1 MIDKISKD
9 LFSIEN
15 IRKLVYYIRNEQ
27 VMLDYDLAVLYGYE
41 VKKLNQ
47 QVKRHIN
54 RFPKDFMFQLT
65 NDEVNFVKSQFATSP
80 IKGFFQG
87 QDGGVRKL
95 PYAFTEQGIYQLAT
109 VLNGDIAEQT
119 SILIMRTFRKMRE
132 FISDNRKLL
141 PTDDLKILE
150 NKQKALEIKVDN
162 IEKNMVSKSEINNFI
177 SIFNSELENNML
189 MFNGEPFKADLAFQ
203 KIFKKAKDKI
213 FIIDDYIGI
222 KTLEHLRSVKAKI
235 TIFSDNKGKHLTH
248 QELIDFQK
256 EYPNVT
262 LSFKRTGDKIHDRYI
277 IIDYKTNNEQA
288 WHLGSSIKDVGSK
301 VTTINKFDDVNLIHF
316 VIEDLLKNTDKI
328 I

>member
-1 MIDKISKD
+1 M
-9 LFSIEN
+9 
-15 IRKLVYYIRNEQ
+15 
-27 VMLDYDLAVLYGYE
+27 
-41 VKKLNQ
+41 
-47 QVKRHIN
+47 
-54 RFPKDFMFQLT
+54 
-65 NDEVNFVKSQFATSP
+65 
-80 IKGFFQG
+80 
-87 QDGGVRKL
+87 
-95 PYAFTEQGIYQLAT
+95 
-109 VLNGDIAEQT
+109 LNGDIAEQT

-141 PTDDLKILE
+141 PTNELKILE

-162 IEKNMVSKSEINNFI
+162 IEKNMVSKTEINNFI

-235 TIFSDNKGKHLTH
+235 TIFSYNKGKHLTH

>member
-9 LFSIEN
+9 LFSTEN

-177 SIFNSELENNML
+177 SIFNSESENNML

-248 QELIDFQK
+248 QELIDSQK